1 MAKISY
7 EKMQQMLRIER
18 YRQMANYD
26 KVVDLGVKSMWKD
39 LCDKVTT
46 PDVDPTDIFSEEM
59 ENLQTLEYSMKLM
72 CICNLSET
80 WEQDLYNFL
89 KEKGLIEI
97 LSNDYNR
104 TKTIFEAAYP
114 TCAISN
120 YPLIFEMRKLV
131 NAIKHGEGG
140 SLTDVRRLT
149 ADAILAD
156 SNIGEMDE
164 NGNVVRRKE
173 IEFDANTLTS
183 KTLNVDG
190 KLQLYSEEIIR
201 FWEDVFAA
209 ERTRTTTSTPTR

>member
-18 YRQMANYD
+18 YRQMSNYD

-89 KEKGLIEI
+89 KEKGEL
-97 LSNDYNR
+97 
-104 TKTIFEAAYP
+104 
-114 TCAISN
+114 
-120 YPLIFEMRKLV
+120 
-131 NAIKHGEGG
+131 
-140 SLTDVRRLT
+140 
-149 ADAILAD
+149 
-156 SNIGEMDE
+156 
-164 NGNVVRRKE
+164 
-173 IEFDANTLTS
+173 
-183 KTLNVDG
+183 
-190 KLQLYSEEIIR
+190 
-201 FWEDVFAA
+201 
-209 ERTRTTTSTPTR
+209 